1 MTNVPINVPDILNLH
16 RESIVN
22 WKQSGV
28 SFAHQEFL
36 ALVEKNH
43 QYNYQLWHAEDKA
56 RRDDKGAE
64 FVRDAKRQIDRFN
77 QARNDAM
84 EAIDEYLFRYL
95 KPASHTTCP
104 VHSETPGMM
113 IDRLSILALK
123 HYHMGLQTKRDDVD
137 ASHKM
142 ACAEKVMVIAQQL
155 EGLAGCL
162 SNLLQEVAERSR
174 TFRLYRQMK
183 MYNSAVLNPELAAA
197 QGCQD

>member
-1 MTNVPINVPDILNLH
+1 MINVSDILKLH
-16 RESIVN
+16 REAIVY

-28 SFAHQEFL
+28 SSTHQEFL

-56 RRDDKGAE
+56 RRDDKGAT
-64 FVRDAKRQIDRFN
+64 FVKDAKRQIDKFN

-84 EAIDEYLFRYL
+84 EAVDEYLFIHL
-95 KPASHTTCP
+95 KPACHTTCP

-123 HYHMGLQTKRDDVD
+123 HYHMNLQTQRDDVD
-137 ASHKM
+137 ASHKEV
-142 ACAEKVMVIAQQL
+142 CAEKLAVIAKQQ
-155 EGLAGCL
+155 EVLAQCL
-162 SNLLQEVAERSR
+162 STLLQEVVQHSR

-183 MYNSAVLNPELAAA
+183 MYNSAVLNPELAA
-197 QGCQD
+197 QHSQVTVE